1 MGEAMAEVLPA
12 KQSVRSQHGRAAAL
26 MKELL
31 GKNLATSSI
40 FETNCGF
47 TG

>member
-31 GKNLATSSI
+31 ESLATSSI
-40 FETNCGF
+40 FETI
-47 TG
+47 